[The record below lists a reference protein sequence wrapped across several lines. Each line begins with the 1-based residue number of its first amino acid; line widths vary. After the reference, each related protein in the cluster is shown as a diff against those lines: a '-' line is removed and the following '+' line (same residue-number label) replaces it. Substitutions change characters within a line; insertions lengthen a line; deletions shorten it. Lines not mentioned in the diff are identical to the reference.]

1 MQLLKKALPLFSYIY
16 HPIFISIYGTLF
28 YFLVSPSY
36 EFIPLNRVYLILIQ
50 VAILTLL
57 LPLSLY
63 FLFVSLGIISSFTEA
78 SIKERRVPIT
88 IQAFLLFFLLK
99 FSVSLEELPELYYFF
114 LGGFLSSVMALICV
128 LMKFKASLDMIGI
141 SSLATFI
148 FGLATL
154 FELPLANSVALSIVC
169 VGLVASSRLY
179 MKSHTNIELLVGLLI
194 GLFSQVSLWYF
205 WL

>member
-1 MQLLKKALPLFSYIY
+1 MQLLKKTLPVFSYIY

-36 EFIPLNRVYLILIQ
+36 DFIPLNRVYLILIQ

-63 FLFVSLGIISSFTEA
+63 FLFVSLGTISSFTEA
-78 SIKERRVPIT
+78 TIKERRIPIT

-128 LMKFKASLDMIGI
+128 LMKFKASLHMIGI

-154 FELPLANSVALSIVC
+154 FELPLVNSVALSIVC

>member
-1 MQLLKKALPLFSYIY
+1 MSILKKILPIFSYIY

-36 EFIPLNRVYLILIQ
+36 DYIPISKVYLILIQ
-50 VAILTLL
+50 VTILTLL

-78 SIKERRVPIT
+78 SLKERKIPIT
-88 IQAFLLFFLLK
+88 IQVLLLFFLLK
-99 FSVSLEELPELYYFF
+99 LNISLEELPELYYFF
-114 LGGFLSSVMALICV
+114 LGGFISSLLALFSV
-128 LMKFKASLDMIGI
+128 LIKFKVSLHMIGI
-141 SSLATFI
+141 SSLSAYI
-148 FGLATL
+148 FSLATMY
-154 FELPLANSVALSIVC
+154 EIPLVNSVALSIIC

-179 MKSHTNIELLVGLLI
+179 MKSHTEIELLVGLLI
-194 GLFSQVSLWYF
+194 GIFSQVSLWYF

>member
-1 MQLLKKALPLFSYIY
+1 MQLLKKTLPVFSYIY

-36 EFIPLNRVYLILIQ
+36 EFNPLNRVYLILIQ

-128 LMKFKASLDMIGI
+128 LMKFKASLHMIGI

-154 FELPLANSVALSIVC
+154 FELPLVNSVALSIVC

-194 GLFSQVSLWYF
+194 GIFSQVVLWYF

>member
-1 MQLLKKALPLFSYIY
+1 MQLLKKTLPVFSYIY

-128 LMKFKASLDMIGI
+128 LMKFKASLHMIGI

>member
-16 HPIFISIYGTLF
+16 HPIFISIYGTIF

-36 EFIPLNRVYLILIQ
+36 DFIPLNRVYLILIQ

-63 FLFVSLGIISSFTEA
+63 FLFVSLGTISSFTEA
-78 SIKERRVPIT
+78 TIKERRIPIT

-114 LGGFLSSVMALICV
+114 LGGFLSSLIALICV
-128 LMKFKASLDMIGI
+128 LLKFKASLHMIGI
-141 SSLATFI
+141 GSLSAFI
-148 FGLATL
+148 YGLASL
-154 FELPLANSVALSIVC
+154 FELPLVNSVALSIVC
-169 VGLVASSRLY
+169 IGLVASSRLY

>member
-1 MQLLKKALPLFSYIY
+1 MLKKILPIFSYIY

-36 EFIPLNRVYLILIQ
+36 DYIPLNSVYLILIQ
-50 VAILTLL
+50 VAILTVL

-63 FLFVSLGIISSFTEA
+63 FLFVSIGVISSFTEA
-78 SIKERRVPIT
+78 SLKERRIPLT
-88 IQAFLLFFLLK
+88 IQAVLLFFLLK
-99 FSVSLEELPELYYFF
+99 FSVSLDELPELYYFF
-114 LGGFLSSVMALICV
+114 LGGFLSSILALTSV
-128 LMKFKASLDMIGI
+128 LLKFKASLHMIGI

-148 FGLATL
+148 YGLATI
-154 FELPLANSVALSIVC
+154 FELSLVNSVASSILI

-179 MKSHTNIELLVGLLI
+179 MKSHTNIELVIGTLI
-194 GLFSQVSLWYF
+194 GILCQTGLWVF

>member
-1 MQLLKKALPLFSYIY
+1 MSILKKVLPIFSYIY

-36 EFIPLNRVYLILIQ
+36 DYIPISKVYLILIQ
-50 VAILTLL
+50 VTILTLL

-78 SIKERRVPIT
+78 SLKERKIPIT
-88 IQAFLLFFLLK
+88 IQVLLLFFLLK
-99 FSVSLEELPELYYFF
+99 LNISLEELPELYYFF
-114 LGGFLSSVMALICV
+114 LGGFISSLLALFSV
-128 LMKFKASLDMIGI
+128 LIKFKVSLHMIGI
-141 SSLATFI
+141 SSLSAYI
-148 FGLATL
+148 FSLATIY
-154 FELPLANSVALSIVC
+154 EIPLVNSVALSIIC

-179 MKSHTNIELLVGLLI
+179 MKSHTKIELLVGLLI
-194 GLFSQVSLWYF
+194 GIFSQVSLWYF

>member
-1 MQLLKKALPLFSYIY
+1 MQLLKKTLPVFSYIY

-36 EFIPLNRVYLILIQ
+36 DFIPLNRVYLILIQ

-63 FLFVSLGIISSFTEA
+63 FLFVSLGTISSFTEA
-78 SIKERRVPIT
+78 TIKERRIPIT

-128 LMKFKASLDMIGI
+128 LMKFKASLHMIGI

>member
-1 MQLLKKALPLFSYIY
+1 MQLLKKTLPVFSYIY

-28 YFLVSPSY
+28 YFLVSPNY

-128 LMKFKASLDMIGI
+128 LMKFKASLHMIGI

-154 FELPLANSVALSIVC
+154 FELPLVNSVALSIVC

-194 GLFSQVSLWYF
+194 GIFSQVVLWYF

>member
-1 MQLLKKALPLFSYIY
+1 MSILKKVLPIFSYIY

-36 EFIPLNRVYLILIQ
+36 DYIPISKVYLILIQ
-50 VAILTLL
+50 VTILTLL

-78 SIKERRVPIT
+78 SLKERKIPIT
-88 IQAFLLFFLLK
+88 IQVLLLFFLLK
-99 FSVSLEELPELYYFF
+99 LNISLEELPELYYFF
-114 LGGFLSSVMALICV
+114 LGGFISSLLALFSV
-128 LMKFKASLDMIGI
+128 LIKFKVSLHMIGI
-141 SSLATFI
+141 SSLSAYI
-148 FGLATL
+148 FSLATIY
-154 FELPLANSVALSIVC
+154 EIPLVNSVALSIIC

-179 MKSHTNIELLVGLLI
+179 MKSHTEIELLVGLLI
-194 GLFSQVSLWYF
+194 GIFSQVSLWYF

>member
-1 MQLLKKALPLFSYIY
+1 MQLLKKTLPVFSYIY

-50 VAILTLL
+50 VTILTLL

-99 FSVSLEELPELYYFF
+99 FSVSFEELPELYYFF

-128 LMKFKASLDMIGI
+128 LMKFKASLHMIGI

-154 FELPLANSVALSIVC
+154 FELPLVNSVALSIVC

-194 GLFSQVSLWYF
+194 GIFSQVVLWYF